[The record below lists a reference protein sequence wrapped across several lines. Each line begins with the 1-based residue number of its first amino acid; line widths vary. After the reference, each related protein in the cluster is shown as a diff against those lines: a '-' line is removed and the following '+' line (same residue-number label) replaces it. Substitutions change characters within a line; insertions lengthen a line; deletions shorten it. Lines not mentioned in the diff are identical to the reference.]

1 MSAAAVIA
9 LLGEVIANL
18 PAAIST
24 GQQVIQL
31 VNDGYRQLSDAV
43 GDREVTPEEIDA
55 LVAKI
60 VANSAEI
67 QAIA

>member
-24 GQQVIQL
+24 SQQVIQL
-31 VNDGYRQLSDAV
+31 VNDGYRKLSDAV
-43 GDREVTPEEIDA
+43 GDREVSAEEINA
-55 LVAKI
+55 LVAVI
-60 VANSAEI
+60 VANSAAI
-67 QAIA
+67 QSIE

>member
-1 MSAAAVIA
+1 MGAAAVIA

-31 VNDGYRQLSDAV
+31 VNDGYRQLSDAI
-43 GDREVTPEEIDA
+43 GDREVTSEEIDA
-55 LVAKI
+55 LVATI
-60 VANSAEI
+60 VANSAAI
-67 QAIA
+67 QAID

>member
-18 PAAIST
+18 PAAIKT
-24 GQQVIQL
+24 GREVMEF

-43 GDREVTPEEIDA
+43 GDREVTADEINA
-55 LVAKI
+55 LVARI
-60 VANSAEI
+60 VANSAAI
-67 QAIA
+67 QAID

>member
-1 MSAAAVIA
+1 MGAAAVIA

-31 VNDGYRQLSDAV
+31 VNDGYRQLSDAI
-43 GDREVTPEEIDA
+43 GDREPSAEEINA

-60 VANSAEI
+60 VANSTAI
-67 QAIA
+67 QAIG

>member
-24 GQQVIQL
+24 GQQVIRL
-31 VNDGYRQLSDAV
+31 VNDGYRQLSEAV
-43 GDREVTPEEIDA
+43 GDREVSAEEINA
-55 LVAKI
+55 LVEMI
-60 VANSAEI
+60 VANSAAI
-67 QAIA
+67 QTIE

>member
-31 VNDGYRQLSDAV
+31 VNDGYRQLSEAV
-43 GDREVTPEEIDA
+43 GDREVSAEEINA
-55 LVAKI
+55 LVAAI
-60 VANSAEI
+60 VANSAAI
-67 QAIA
+67 QAIE

>member
-31 VNDGYRQLSDAV
+31 VNDGYRQLSEAV
-43 GDREVTPEEIDA
+43 GDREVSAEEINA
-55 LVAKI
+55 LVVAI
-60 VANSAEI
+60 VANSAAI
-67 QAIA
+67 QAIE

>member
-1 MSAAAVIA
+1 MSVTAVLA
-9 LLGEVIANL
+9 LLTEVVANL
-18 PAAIST
+18 PTAITT

-31 VNDGYRQLSDAV
+31 VNDGYRQLSDALV
-43 GDREVTPEEIDA
+43 DRDATQEEIDA

-67 QAIA
+67 QAIE